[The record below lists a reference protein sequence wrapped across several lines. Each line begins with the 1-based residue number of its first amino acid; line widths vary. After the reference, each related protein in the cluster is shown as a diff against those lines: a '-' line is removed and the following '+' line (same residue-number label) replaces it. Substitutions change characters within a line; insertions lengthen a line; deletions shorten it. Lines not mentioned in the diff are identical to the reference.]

1 MPISAILINVR
12 DIQRS
17 VDFYTTHLGAQLV
30 GEVTRDR
37 ADLDLVTATV
47 HLARTED
54 SELSTWIPDDL
65 QKGFRHVGFK
75 VAAVD
80 PMVAELDAAGV
91 EFHLRP
97 IDAAGGVRIAFFFDP
112 DGTLLELVEGDV
124 KYHDVHDVAAVE
136 RERSLGAPSRPTF
149 DHLGVTAASLASI
162 SERYRSFGFGLV
174 GSLHH
179 TADPRGFEIDYL
191 RGGQTILEVFTF
203 AATTVDRPI
212 QTDAAGFAG
221 LTIAAGDGGHEGT
234 SAALGRAVG
243 TDAYGIARYADPDGL
258 LVSVAP

>member
-97 IDAAGGVRIAFFFDP
+97 RRNPARARRGRCQISRCARRGRSGAGA
-112 DGTLLELVEGDV
+112 
-124 KYHDVHDVAAVE
+124 
-136 RERSLGAPSRPTF
+136 
-149 DHLGVTAASLASI
+149 
-162 SERYRSFGFGLV
+162 
-174 GSLHH
+174 
-179 TADPRGFEIDYL
+179 
-191 RGGQTILEVFTF
+191 
-203 AATTVDRPI
+203 
-212 QTDAAGFAG
+212 
-221 LTIAAGDGGHEGT
+221 
-234 SAALGRAVG
+234 
-243 TDAYGIARYADPDGL
+243 
-258 LVSVAP
+258 